1 MSELQ
6 KRPAKRV
13 VPVVGNTDLVQGISG
28 LLRVA
33 ATTSWRTVNRT
44 LGATVRAGR
53 TAVER
58 TLDGERPVEV
68 LQETTAELREFAW
81 RTLGLDELNTS
92 SSKQPRGGTMTG
104 LLGSFGAFGPPA
116 QTNGDDEVP
125 TAATLRA
132 RGQELLNRSADV
144 DVDEE
149 GHPAYAR
156 ILSEITPD
164 EARILRFLYREGPQ
178 PAIDVRTNR
187 PFGIGS
193 ELVASGLNMIGEH
206 AGLRHLDRI
215 QPYLINLSRLGLIE
229 FSKETVRNPN
239 RYQVVEAQPRVLEA
253 MKQAGRAPKIVRRS
267 VLLNAFGREF
277 CKVCLFGD
285 EQPTTIG

>member
-1 MSELQ
+1 SCTAVRSASSPDWLTWRSSGCEMGEVQ
-6 KRPAKRV
+6 KRPVKRG
-13 VPVVGNTDLVQGISG
+13 VPVVGNTDLVQGIGG
-28 LLRVA
+28 LLKVA

-44 LGATVRAGR
+44 LAATVRAGR

-68 LQETTAELREFAW
+68 LQETTAELREVAG
-81 RTLGLDELNTS
+81 RTPGLDELNRQAAS
-92 SSKQPRGGTMTG
+92 PDGRGVTVTG
-104 LLGSFGAFGPPA
+104 LLGAFGPA
-116 QTNGDDEVP
+116 RSQARDNDADEVP
-125 TAATLRA
+125 TMEVLRA

-144 DVDEE
+144 DVTEE

-164 EARILRFLYREGPQ
+164 EARILRILYREGPQ
-178 PAIDVRTNR
+178 PAVDVRTNR

-215 QPYLINLSRLGLIE
+215 QP
-229 FSKETVRNPN
+229 
-239 RYQVVEAQPRVLEA
+239 
-253 MKQAGRAPKIVRRS
+253 
-267 VLLNAFGREF
+267 
-277 CKVCLFGD
+277 
-285 EQPTTIG
+285 

>member
-81 RTLGLDELNTS
+81 RTLGLDAPNTGS
-92 SSKQPRGGTMTG
+92 SNQRRGGRRNG
-104 LLGSFGAFGPPA
+104 RLGSCGACGPSA
-116 QTNGDDEVP
+116 RSGGDDAVP

-132 RGQELLNRSADV
+132 RGQELSTRAADV

-149 GHPAYAR
+149 GRPAYAR
-156 ILSEITPD
+156 ALSEIRPD
-164 EARILRFLYREGPQ
+164 EARILRFLYR
-178 PAIDVRTNR
+178 
-187 PFGIGS
+187 
-193 ELVASGLNMIGEH
+193 
-206 AGLRHLDRI
+206 
-215 QPYLINLSRLGLIE
+215 
-229 FSKETVRNPN
+229 
-239 RYQVVEAQPRVLEA
+239 
-253 MKQAGRAPKIVRRS
+253 
-267 VLLNAFGREF
+267 
-277 CKVCLFGD
+277 
-285 EQPTTIG
+285 